1 MKTLSTT
8 PGLLSRFKVLGS
20 FNAQHF
26 PPRPTLF
33 SVLARQLNEALAEKY
48 PSLDLDVTGLHIAEP
63 WPVAAALI
71 TPENGMPRHYRLISP
86 VDMLIQSYLDARPV
100 TLIQGFHRLTG
111 DTRERDPHPLPVH
124 MDDVQTA
131 INECAALL
139 IDIWQHALTLFW
151 SVGNGEGRSPFQWL
165 SHVQQWGLQS
175 TLADNLYVPALSND
189 QAASMA
195 VVANFPDKDTRVKGT
210 QETPLHACLVNIQ
223 ALQAQGVE
231 RFQLPGVMLVTRQ
244 MKQRL
249 LVLSYSLESGI
260 EVFESLNDYATRMA
274 SRLQDTLEKPV
285 FAWALHEP
293 SGDFF
298 TALSCTLLDQ
308 QLRVVQALGQTA
320 RREHWSALRLEQKL
334 DAAVGMFPLFNEQDR
349 PWLDHVMTKL
359 PAWLKQASAQ
369 HLLAYSKLMI
379 AQALFQQQAQ
389 GKTFLDGIDAL
400 PTFAE
405 QQIRQRLDRDHP
417 GADIDI
423 ARVEIHDLGVEVLT
437 LPIFTDDTLPLTEF
451 VLSYR
456 GGWPVGLIGVQGRD
470 ATVLPD
476 WFTADY
482 ARQLVDELDVGS
494 QYIALIKRLLI
505 DEPDEVARRKTLFKS
520 QLSVQLPLFAL
531 EKLIKGEAG
540 FTQQGWNIV
549 NGLMRPDAHDTLEKS
564 DLCVRPLG
572 FIAYEGASTDY
583 VANMFVLGPRQVDTG
598 PFVLY
603 QPFAPEPLQECAT
616 WAALFAAISDSE
628 DLNYS
633 VLQWLNDDARDVY
646 ADAGFARPH
655 LEGVL
660 LEGFLALLPRSPAM
674 LSTQAVVGNYFDAL
688 FEANAQAL
696 LLLADKQTVTV
707 AERRWLLVK
716 KAGWALFNGLTFF
729 VNGPLQK
736 AAWLLQTL
744 LSIDS
749 TLHARLR
756 GDKEAALE
764 SVIDLLL
771 NISLALLQE
780 GLNFRTLANDRRR
793 LKVPVDEPLFSRYE
807 EPNAPSVKP
816 DKLPLI
822 TPEKRPDLTPSAV
835 QDYSAL
841 AVSWFSPSQRL
852 TGAQR
857 LELETYEVPVDLTDA
872 TPIEVGELAG
882 ILTYQGVS
890 YVRIANKTYCVA
902 RDAEGL
908 HIQDVQH
915 ANRRG
920 PRLMKE
926 PSGRWQLDLRL
937 GLKGGGPK
945 ARIKK
950 LRDEKQKKVNEL
962 LQQAEV
968 LKGQINDS
976 ERVLH
981 VTQGLMDTAVDR
993 RAAFLERFSVEF
1005 ESWRLKMHDLINL
1018 LDKAEAISPLESRA
1032 KLLHECWVKLTL
1044 QHFKLQNYYELER
1057 QALPVFNSQED
1068 FLEKLLDVAK
1078 QLTAGSVSTYET
1090 WIENLEKARDIE
1102 AKLFYNSAL
1111 EVEALRH
1118 VHGRPLPKD
1127 SALRELKHMEDQE
1140 YFDRHWSAVYL
1151 ETLCELV
1158 IRRGGVNLSPEEQHA
1173 FNFFGSAA
1181 LIDTAWSQ
1189 LSLRMD
1195 NQLYSED
1202 HIALLDRAIEQYY
1215 AAESVCG
1222 NLINLES
1229 EHFRNEYLAPIMQVV
1244 RHLRVFAESQL
1255 EKVIRDSESSSSE
1268 YEEPRP
1274 GSSRLAY
1281 AALSKK
1287 PATSGAPQR
1296 VIKTTTHQVLVGAP
1310 RESSAGQSGGVVDV
1324 TEGFGRLSVHTYKQV
1339 ESGVWEEITQLR
1351 PAVQLATQ
1359 ARNLSRLEADG
1370 RRLLAKVDSAVETSR
1385 SSAMTSKIPVEI
1397 EEILEFK
1404 GKSLDEVA
1412 VQIDRIV
1419 TGVSTEPETLSE
1431 TRKQA
1436 ARALSEQL
1444 KAEAIKLR
1452 ALGKSL
1458 RISMIKRLPP
1468 TGPNVE
1474 YLNTQGEIR
1483 IRRLGERKFLSRGQ
1497 RKDYLQ
1503 EYAIDDKQG
1512 AALWYAHFHYKAL
1525 DTPTAAFD
1533 VAHLKTAAQ
1542 RRLSEQALY
1551 SKAGTSQEVIE
1562 VYRAKLDTALAQRLF
1577 LLIP

>member
-63 WPVAAALI
+63 WPLAAALI
-71 TPENGMPRHYRLISP
+71 TPENGMPRHFRLMSP
-86 VDMLIQSYLDARPV
+86 VDMLIQSYIDARPV
-100 TLIQGFHRLTG
+100 TLIQGFHRLTD
-111 DTRERDPHPLPVH
+111 DTRERDPHPLAVH
-124 MDDVQTA
+124 MDDLQTA

-139 IDIWQHALTLFW
+139 IDIWQHALTQFC
-151 SVGNGEGRSPFQWL
+151 SVGNGQGRSPFQWL

-175 TLADNLYVPALSND
+175 TLADDQYVPALTNE
-189 QAASMA
+189 QAVSMA
-195 VVANFPDKDTRVKGT
+195 VVASFADRESRQKGT
-210 QETPLHACLVNIQ
+210 EETPVRACLVYLQ
-223 ALQAQGVE
+223 ALKNLRVE

-260 EVFESLNDYATRMA
+260 EVFESLADHA
-274 SRLQDTLEKPV
+274 SQLARRLQDTFEQPV

-293 SGDFF
+293 QGDFF

-308 QLRVVQALGQTA
+308 QLRTVQALGETA
-320 RREHWSALRLEQKL
+320 RREQWSALRLEQKL

-349 PWLDHVMTKL
+349 PWLNHVMTKL

-379 AQALFQQQAQ
+379 AQALFQQQSQ
-389 GKTFLDGIDAL
+389 GKTFLDGIEAL

-405 QQIRQRLDRDHP
+405 QLIRQRLDRDHP

-437 LPIFTDDTLPLTEF
+437 LPIFTDKTLPLTEF

-456 GGWPVGLIGVQGRD
+456 GGWPVGLISVQGRD
-470 ATVLPD
+470 AAVLPD

-494 QYIALIKRLLI
+494 QYIAQIKRLLI
-505 DEPDEVARRKTLFKS
+505 DEADEVARRKTLFKS

-564 DLCVRPLG
+564 GLCVRPLG
-572 FIAYEGASTDY
+572 FIAYEGAPTDY
-583 VANMFVLGPRQVDTG
+583 VANMFVLGPRQVGTG
-598 PFVLY
+598 PFILY
-603 QPFAPEPLQECAT
+603 QPFASEPLLECAT
-616 WAALFAAISDSE
+616 WAALFAAISESE

-633 VLQWLNDDARDVY
+633 VLQWLNDDARALY
-646 ADAGFARPH
+646 AEGGFARPH

-696 LLLADKQTVTV
+696 LSLADKQTVTV

-744 LSIDS
+744 LSIDN
-749 TLHARLR
+749 TLHARLS

-780 GLNFRTLANDRRR
+780 GLNFRAQANDRRR
-793 LKVPVDEPLFSRYE
+793 LRVPVDEPLFSRYE
-807 EPNAPSVKP
+807 SPSAPQVKP
-816 DKLPLI
+816 PVLPLI
-822 TPEKRPDLTPSAV
+822 TPKKRPDLTPSAA
-835 QDYSAL
+835 QHYSAL
-841 AVSWFSPSQRL
+841 DVHWFSPSQRL

-857 LELETYEVPVDLTDA
+857 LELETYEVAFDLAGA

-882 ILTYQGVS
+882 ILTYQGLS
-890 YVRIANKTYCVA
+890 YVRLADKTYCVA

-908 HIQDVQH
+908 HIQDVQQ
-915 ANRRG
+915 ADRRG
-920 PRLMKE
+920 PRLMKDL
-926 PSGRWQLDLRL
+926 SGQWQLDLRL

-945 ARIKK
+945 SRIKK
-950 LRDEKQKKVNEL
+950 LREEKQKKVDEL
-962 LQQAEV
+962 LQQAEI
-968 LKGQINDS
+968 LKGQLHDN
-976 ERVLH
+976 ERVMQ
-981 VTQGLMDTAVDR
+981 VTEGLLEIAVDR
-993 RAAFLERFSVEF
+993 RATFLERFSVEF
-1005 ESWRLKMHDLINL
+1005 ESWRLKMHELINL
-1018 LDKAEAISPLESRA
+1018 LDKVEAISPLESRA
-1032 KLLHECWVKLTL
+1032 TFLHHCWVSLTL
-1044 QHFKLQNYYELER
+1044 QHFKLQNYYESER
-1057 QALPVFNSQED
+1057 QSLPVYNSQVD
-1068 FLEKLLDVAK
+1068 FLDKALDVV
-1078 QLTAGSVSTYET
+1078 QQMSAGSVSSYET
-1090 WIENLEKARDIE
+1090 WIEHLEKARTIE
-1102 AKLFYNSAL
+1102 AKLFSNSAL
-1111 EVEALRH
+1111 ELEALRH
-1118 VHGRPLPKD
+1118 VDGRPLPKD
-1127 SALRELKHMEDQE
+1127 SALRELKNMEEHE

-1158 IRRGGVNLSPEEQHA
+1158 IRRGAVNLSAEEEHA
-1173 FNFFGSAA
+1173 FNLFGSAA
-1181 LIDTAWSQ
+1181 LVDTAWSQ

-1195 NQLYSED
+1195 NQLYSQD
-1202 HIALLDRAIEQYY
+1202 QIALLDRAIEQYY
-1215 AAESVCG
+1215 TAESLCA
-1222 NLINLES
+1222 NLIHLES
-1229 EHFRNEYLAPIMQVV
+1229 EHFRNEYLTPIIQVV

-1255 EKVIRDSESSSSE
+1255 EKVIRDSESSSSD

-1274 GSSRLAY
+1274 GPSRLAY

-1287 PATSGAPQR
+1287 TATSGAPQQ
-1296 VIKTTTHQVLVGAP
+1296 VIKTTTHQVLVGTP

-1419 TGVSTEPETLSE
+1419 TGVSTEPETLNE

-1577 LLIP
+1577 LSIP